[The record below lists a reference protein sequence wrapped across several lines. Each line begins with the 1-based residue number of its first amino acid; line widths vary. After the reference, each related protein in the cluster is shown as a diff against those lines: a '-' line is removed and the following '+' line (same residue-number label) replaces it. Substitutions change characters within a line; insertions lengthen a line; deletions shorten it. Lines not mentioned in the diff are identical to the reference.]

1 MLRNLHKYYYI
12 SMTYEIPS
20 VNSLDTK
27 FSGIDHAWYNVIDN
41 TNENHYYL
49 RHERSHNN
57 CCIQP
62 RHDEHRSSAT
72 SAAKQA
78 PIRAVPSDEL
88 LGARGEL
95 HIDHQGRQY
104 RLRHT
109 EKKALKMNGAM
120 NILRIM
126 RVALL
131 SLAMLGIG
139 PMGHVRADEGS
150 LEKMEK
156 AGAGETAPTILHLLD
171 YVGVDYAG
179 AVQNGKIKSA
189 DEYKEMLEFAER
201 AHGLM
206 KTLPDNAARA
216 ALVEQAAR
224 FTKMIKDRANPKTV
238 ADESSALRRALVA
251 AYRVQAS
258 PRRAPD
264 LAKGA
269 ALYADRC
276 ASCHGENGRGDGAA
290 AKGLT
295 PPPSNFHDAERMAKR
310 GLYGLYNTIS
320 LGVANTAMVGFG
332 QIKDDER
339 WALAFHVANLGTSQD
354 LLREGEALW
363 KNDASMRKAFSNFS
377 SVVSGS
383 PEEMNAAL
391 GAKAVAVQAWLRAH
405 PEALDEGKPSPIAF
419 ARQRIGNALAAYE
432 KGDRDAAQE
441 LAVSAYLEGFEI
453 AESGLDNVDHD
464 LRLQI
469 EREMMALRKSIGD
482 GMPAAELRK
491 QVSRLDGMLSSAGDL
506 LSGDG
511 LSPTAAFISA
521 LVILL
526 REGLEAILLLAAIIA
541 FVTRTGRRDALP
553 WVHAGWIGALALG
566 GLTWMAA
573 TYFISISGANR
584 ELTEGVTALVACAM
598 LLYVGYWLH
607 GKAQSQ
613 AWSHFL
619 RDQVDS
625 ALEKRTLRTMAAVSF
640 IAVYREIFEVVLF
653 YEALWVQAGDAGHG
667 AVGGGIVTAVVLLAV
682 TGWAIFRY
690 SVRLPIGPFFTA
702 MSLLLALMAV
712 AFAGQGIKALQEAGM
727 VGSHE
732 VPFFTLALLGIHPT
746 AQTLAAQALAIIIV
760 VLGYRA
766 MNRPGKAALTE

>member
-1 MLRNLHKYYYI
+1 MKGAQNILGLMR
-12 SMTYEIPS
+12 
-20 VNSLDTK
+20 
-27 FSGIDHAWYNVIDN
+27 
-41 TNENHYYL
+41 
-49 RHERSHNN
+49 
-57 CCIQP
+57 
-62 RHDEHRSSAT
+62 
-72 SAAKQA
+72 AA
-78 PIRAVPSDEL
+78 L
-88 LGARGEL
+88 LG
-95 HIDHQGRQY
+95 
-104 RLRHT
+104 
-109 EKKALKMNGAM
+109 
-120 NILRIM
+120 
-126 RVALL
+126 
-131 SLAMLGIG
+131 LAVLGITA
-139 PMGHVRADEGS
+139 MGHARADQGS
-150 LEKMEK
+150 LEKVQK

-179 AVQNGKIKSA
+179 AVENGKIKSA
-189 DEYKEMLEFAER
+189 DEFKEMQEFSER
-201 AHGLM
+201 SHDLM
-206 KTLPDNAARA
+206 KTLPDNPARA
-216 ALVEQAAR
+216 ALVERAAR
-224 FTKMIKDRANPKTV
+224 FAKMIHDRANPKTV

-251 AYRVQAS
+251 AYQVQAS
-258 PRRAPD
+258 PRRTPD
-264 LAKGA
+264 LATGA

-276 ASCHGENGRGDGAA
+276 MSCHGDSGRGDGPA

-339 WALAFHVANLGTSQD
+339 WALAFHVANLGTPPQRLKD
-354 LLREGEALW
+354 GEALW
-363 KNDASMRKAFSNFS
+363 KNDAAMRKAFPNYASI
-377 SVVSGS
+377 VSGS
-383 PEEMNAAL
+383 PEEVQAAL
-391 GAKAVAVQAWLRAH
+391 GANGVAVQAWLRAH
-405 PEALDEGKPSPIAF
+405 PEALDQGKPSPIAF
-419 ARQRIGNALAAYE
+419 ARQRIGEALAAVE
-432 KGDRDAAQE
+432 KGNRETAQE

-453 AESGLDNVDHD
+453 AESGLDNVDHE
-464 LRLQI
+464 LRMQI

-482 GMPAAELRK
+482 GISAGELRK
-491 QVSRLDGMLSSAGDL
+491 QVSRVDNLLSSANDL

-553 WVHAGWIGALALG
+553 WVHAGWIGALAMG
-566 GLTWMAA
+566 GVTWMVA

-607 GKAQSQ
+607 GKSQAQ

-625 ALEKRTLRTMAAVSF
+625 ALERRTLRTMAAVSF
-640 IAVYREIFEVVLF
+640 IAVYREILEVVLF

-667 AVGGGIVTAVVLLAV
+667 AVGGGIVTAAVLLAI

-690 SVRLPIGPFFTA
+690 SIRLPIGPFFTA

-727 VGSHE
+727 VGVHE

-766 MNRPGKAALTE
+766 MHRPAKQALAEQNPAA